1 MVSVS
6 SIYSTLGNSSSL
18 VPLAIKDIANSC
30 GLTAASYMA
39 GDKNEGK
46 DRFIDE
52 FGTQAIWLWGIP
64 GYKLLLDFL
73 IKHVAKFDPN
83 IDVRILSNDKIAN
96 LAKDFAP
103 NDEIKSGIETAIKK
117 VLVCAQSEDK
127 TELNK
132 LMSQVYQL
140 CDKAVGKGIL
150 HKNTAARKK
159 SRLTKAVNKLT
170 TK

>member
-1 MVSVS
+1 M
-6 SIYSTLGNSSSL
+6 
-18 VPLAIKDIANSC
+18 AN
-30 GLTAASYMA
+30 
-39 GDKNEGK
+39 
-46 DRFIDE
+46 
-52 FGTQAIWLWGIP
+52 
-64 GYKLLLDFL
+64 
-73 IKHVAKFDPN
+73 
-83 IDVRILSNDKIAN
+83 
-96 LAKDFAP
+96 
-103 NDEIKSGIETAIKK
+103 IKSAKKRVLVTARNTERNTAFKTSIKTAIKK